1 MDESIHKN
9 KQTYK
14 RLIKDRIVYQLFQ
27 NHFLQLHVD
36 ECWSWCSFTTMVIDE
51 TTKHNGRWW
60 DAILVP
66 STTVVD
72 DLVRFIT

>member
-14 RLIKDRIVYQLFQ
+14 RLIKDRIIYQLFQ

-36 ECWSWCSFTTMVIDE
+36 EC
-51 TTKHNGRWW
+51 
-60 DAILVP
+60 
-66 STTVVD
+66 
-72 DLVRFIT
+72 